1 MRAARLHAV
10 GQPLR
15 IDDVPVPEVSGD
27 EVLIRIAGAGVCH
40 TDVHLRSGEFP
51 FPADAE
57 WPITLGHENAGYVE
71 AVGPAVNGL
80 AKGDA
85 VMVWGARGCGQC
97 RHCRSGEEPVCDIF
111 LWIGGGGYADY
122 MHLPS
127 SRFAVRLDGIDPVEA
142 APLADAGLTPYR
154 AIKRALP
161 HLYPGAAAVLI
172 GIGGLGHLAI
182 QILRALAP
190 GTQILAVDVNDDR
203 LALAKELGA
212 DHAIDAR
219 GDALGEITRLT
230 SGDGA
235 SAVLDLVGTEATLA
249 TAVAAVAR
257 RGLVV
262 QVGIGGGTVPL
273 SFFSTRPEAM
283 ITNTFWGSYT
293 DLEELLGLASQ
304 GRVRAQVTRH
314 KLEEVNDVLDMLE
327 HGGVSGRAVLVP

>member
-1 MRAARLHAV
+1 MRAARLH
-10 GQPLR
+10 GIGKPLQ

-40 TDVHLRSGEFP
+40 TDVHVRSGDFP
-51 FPADAE
+51 LPSETD
-57 WPITLGHENAGYVE
+57 WPLTLGHENAGYVE
-71 AVGPAVNGL
+71 AVGPEVSGL

-97 RHCRSGEEPVCDIF
+97 RHCRGGDEPVCDIT
-111 LWIGGGGYADY
+111 LWIGGGGYAEY

-127 SRFAVRLDGIDPVEA
+127 SRFAVCLNGVDPVEA

-161 HLYPGAAAVLI
+161 HLYPGGAAVLI

-182 QILRALAP
+182 QILRALSP
-190 GTQILAVDVNDDR
+190 GTQILALDVNEDR

-219 GDALGEITRLT
+219 GDALGEIGRLT

-235 SAVLDLVGTEATLA
+235 SAVIDLVGTEATLGTA
-249 TAVAAVAR
+249 TAAVAR

-262 QVGIGGGTVPL
+262 QVGIGGGTLPL
-273 SFFSTRPEAM
+273 SFFSMRPEAL
-283 ITNTFWGSYT
+283 ITTSFWGSYS
-293 DLEELLGLASQ
+293 DLEELLGLAEQ
-304 GRVRAQVTRH
+304 GRVRARVTRYE
-314 KLEEVNDVLDMLE
+314 LEEVNDVLDMLE